1 MTDRLS
7 DDLVVHPDAEIESL
21 AGVADDPRAVARNIV
36 KLGTAPITWG
46 VSELDDWGVMLPS
59 DRVLDE
65 MAELGYAGT
74 ELGPW
79 GYLPRE
85 AAALERELRKRRL
98 ALAGAFCPV
107 TLHDPARYEEQFA
120 YAMQTSR
127 LLADLG
133 APVLVLAEAGGA
145 ERGRIAGR
153 VRSNDPHFSEEEWK
167 RFANGANEVARRA
180 KEMGLSCAFHP
191 HAGTYVETPNEIDE
205 LLRRTDPSLV
215 GLCLDTGH
223 VYYGGG
229 DPVALARRDPKRVR
243 HVHLKDVYR
252 ERYQRALDRKLDF
265 TTAVGEDVFA
275 PVGAGSIDMAGVLGT
290 LRDAGFDGWLIV
302 EQDIRIAPGS
312 SREPKLDAAK
322 SYSFVTAELG

>member
-1 MTDRLS
+1 MTDRSS

-21 AGVADDPRAVARNIV
+21 AGVADDPRAVARNTV

-65 MAELGYAGT
+65 MAEVGYTGT

-79 GYLPRE
+79 GYLPKG

-120 YAMQTSR
+120 YAMETSR

-133 APVLVLAEAGGA
+133 APVLVLAEAGDA
-145 ERGRIAGR
+145 
-153 VRSNDPHFSEEEWK
+153 
-167 RFANGANEVARRA
+167 
-180 KEMGLSCAFHP
+180 
-191 HAGTYVETPNEIDE
+191 
-205 LLRRTDPSLV
+205 
-215 GLCLDTGH
+215 
-223 VYYGGG
+223 
-229 DPVALARRDPKRVR
+229 KRVR

-252 ERYQRALDRKLDF
+252 DRYRRALERGLDF
-265 TTAVGEDVFA
+265 TAAVGEDVFA

-322 SYSFVTAELG
+322 SYSFVTTELG

>member
-1 MTDRLS
+1 MTDRSS

-21 AGVADDPRAVARNIV
+21 AGVADDPRAVARNTV

-65 MAELGYAGT
+65 MAEVGYTGT

-79 GYLPRE
+79 GYLPKG

-120 YAMQTSR
+120 YAMETSR

-133 APVLVLAEAGGA
+133 APVLVLAEAGDA
-145 ERGRIAGR
+145 KRGRIAGR
-153 VRSNDPHFSEEEWK
+153 VRPTDPHFSEEEWK

-205 LLRRTDPSLV
+205 LLGRTDPSLV

>member
-46 VSELDDWGVMLPS
+46 VSELDDWSVMLPS

-65 MAELGYAGT
+65 MAELGYTGT

-79 GYLPRE
+79 GYLPKE

-107 TLHDPARYEEQFA
+107 TLLDPARYEEQFA

-133 APVLVLAEAGGA
+133 APVLVLAEAGDA
-145 ERGRIAGR
+145 KRGRIAGR
-153 VRSNDPHFSEEEWK
+153 VRPTDPHFSEEEWK

-180 KEMGLSCAFHP
+180 KEMGFSCAFHP
-191 HAGTYVETPNEIDE
+191 HAGTYVETPSEIDE

-229 DPVALARRDPKRVR
+229 DPVALARRETARIR

-252 ERYQRALDRKLDF
+252 DRYQRALAARLDF
-265 TTAVGEDVFA
+265 TAAVGEDVFA
-275 PVGAGSIDMAGVLGT
+275 PVGSGAIDMAAILRT
-290 LRDAGFDGWLIV
+290 LREAGYDGWLIV
-302 EQDIRIAPGS
+302 EQDIQIRPNS
-312 SREPKLDAAK
+312 SRQPKVDAKK
-322 SYSFVTAELG
+322 SFDFVTATLR

>member
-21 AGVADDPRAVARNIV
+21 AGVADDPRAVARDIV

-65 MAELGYAGT
+65 MAELGYTGT

-79 GYLPRE
+79 GYLPRD
-85 AAALERELRKRRL
+85 AAGLERALRKRRL
-98 ALAGAFCPV
+98 ALAGAFCPI
-107 TLHDPARYEEQFA
+107 TLHDPARHDEQFA
-120 YAMQTSR
+120 YAMETSP

-133 APVLVLAEAGGA
+133 APVLVLAEASDA
-145 ERGRIAGR
+145 ARARIAGR

-167 RFANGANEVARRA
+167 RFANRANDVARRA
-180 KEMGLSCAFHP
+180 KEMGLSCACHP
-191 HAGTYVETPNEIDE
+191 HAGTYVETPSEIDE
-205 LLRRTDPSLV
+205 LLGRTDPSIV

-243 HVHLKDVYR
+243 HVHLKDIYR
-252 ERYQRALDRKLDF
+252 DRYQRALDRKLDF
-265 TTAVGEDVFA
+265 TAAVGEDVFA

-290 LRDAGFDGWLIV
+290 LRDASFDGWLIV
-302 EQDIRIAPGS
+302 GQDIRLAPGS
-312 SREPKLDAAK
+312 SRQPQLDAAK
-322 SYSFVTAELG
+322 SYSSATAKPG